1 MSEVI
6 INCPKWIAVVAALAV
21 LKLAWDTLV
30 LVATIILLVTG
41 VN

>member
-1 MSEVI
+1 MYK
-6 INCPKWIAVVAALAV
+6 PLAV